1 MPKVTIDLEDL
12 VQLQTKAASNF
23 ADQFNKLVEAN
34 VPAAQAVADFKR
46 QLITQALKHTGG
58 NVSKAGRLLGVTGT
72 TIHSWVN
79 KYKIDVD

>member
-34 VPAAQAVADFKR
+34 VSAAQAVTDFKR
-46 QLITQALKHTGG
+46 QLIVQALKRTGG
-58 NVSKAGRLLGVTGT
+58 NISKAGRLLGVTSA
-72 TIHSWVN
+72 TIHNWVN
-79 KYKIDVD
+79 KYKIDVE